1 MRTHGTRSTLT
12 AGVLPAVTSVVVA
25 SPTGGTVYSPSRIAA
40 PGWYARSQSMKS
52 PAGAGSQLDSWPAGD
67 AVWM

>member
-1 MRTHGTRSTLT
+1 MRTHGTRSALT
-12 AGVLPAVTSVVVA
+12 PGGLPAATSVLA